1 MVGVHSS
8 IVIGQV
14 TSHAG
19 IGCVVIVAMVTSS
32 TIVGNVGMR
41 TDQGIII
48 VVNREGSGFPA
59 RRRGMA
65 HGTISRNVQ
74 QRMFRIEAGIVICLV
89 TGYTGS
95 GYVQII
101 PMVAGI
107 AIVGNGQVR
116 PG

>member
-8 IVIGQV
+8 IVICLV
-14 TSHAG
+14 TANAG
-19 IGCVVIVAMVTSS
+19 IRCVVVIPVVAGG
-32 TIVGNVGMR
+32 TICIDVRPV
-41 TDQGIII
+41 QHII
-48 VVNREGSGFPA
+48 VVVDRECSRFPT